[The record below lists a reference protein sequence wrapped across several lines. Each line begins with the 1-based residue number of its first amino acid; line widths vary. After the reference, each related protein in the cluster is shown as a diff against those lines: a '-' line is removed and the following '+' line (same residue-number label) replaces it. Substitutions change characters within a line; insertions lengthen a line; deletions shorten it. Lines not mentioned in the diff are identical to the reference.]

1 MNDLVNVYLKNVKRI
16 IDEVVEYEFDTI
28 DVVGKLV
35 GKSVVQGGVIHLFG
49 SGHSDLIARDVHQRA
64 GGLACIN
71 RIYDPTV
78 GFAERVPG
86 FGEALVSQYDLQ
98 KDEVI
103 IVISNSGRNP
113 SPIEAA
119 LYAKNKGL
127 KVVAITS
134 LNHSKNVSSRHPSKL
149 SLYQIADYVIDNH
162 GVKGDATVQIPGVSE
177 KMGATSTIIGSII
190 LNMILIGAAE
200 YCELKGFEVPI
211 IVSQNLDNTDER
223 NLDLWKAYKNRL
235 GTIM

>member
-1 MNDLVNVYLKNVKRI
+1 MTDLTEKYLCNVKRI
-16 IDEVVEYEFDTI
+16 IDEVVQSEVETI
-28 DVVGKLV
+28 DKVGKLIGESIIKGNIV
-35 GKSVVQGGVIHLFG
+35 HVFG

-71 RIYDPTV
+71 RIYDPTI

-86 FGEALVSQYDLQ
+86 FGDALVGLYDLQ

-113 SPIEAA
+113 SPIEVA
-119 LYAKNKGL
+119 LFAKDKGL

-134 LNHSKNVSSRHPSKL
+134 LNHSRKVSSRHPSGKN
-149 SLYQIADYVIDNH
+149 LYQVADYVIDNH
-162 GVKGDATVQIPGVSE
+162 GVKGDATVEIPGTGE
-177 KMGATSTIIGSII
+177 KMGATSTIVGSII

-200 YCELKGFEVPI
+200 HCESKGFQVPI

-223 NLDLWKAYKNRL
+223 NMKLWKTYKSRL